1 MLRRHQRSHAATRK
15 HRRGSAGGRAE
26 RAPSWEQELIMGF
39 SEFLGNAKIVTA
51 LRGALRN
58 NRVPQALLFTG
69 PRGVGKVTLARMFA
83 QTANCESL
91 ADDFCGECSTCLRIA
106 ELADPQRLI
115 EQGLVERGESADA
128 AMVERTP
135 LILQTHPDVWLLVP
149 DPVRLKTPVAR
160 PLLRV
165 GQLRAVQRAAYF
177 QPMGRRRVFILDGA
191 ETMRWD
197 VANVFLKILE
207 EPPGSATLILTA
219 PSPYA
224 LLPTIVSR
232 CLQFHFAPL
241 PQAAVEKILKEKTDR
256 KPAEIKLAAQLAEG
270 SPGLAIEMHVDAA
283 AQRRRN
289 ALRILER
296 AAQGQGFAQLFSD
309 TSALAKDRDSSF
321 EDHIGVFYGLLT
333 DLLELTSKVKE
344 PVLRNAPLANEL
356 ESLGKSVDTAWVL
369 RAIAG
374 FDELY
379 AGARRNLNRQLGLDA
394 LAASLAPVLSRAS
407 ELRA

>member
-1 MLRRHQRSHAATRK
+1 
-15 HRRGSAGGRAE
+15 
-26 RAPSWEQELIMGF
+26 MGL
-39 SEFLGNAKIVTA
+39 SEFLGNERIVTA
-51 LRGALRN
+51 LRGALRSQ
-58 NRVPQALLFTG
+58 RVPHALLFTG
-69 PRGVGKVTLARMFA
+69 PRGVGKFTLARMFA
-83 QTANCESL
+83 QAANCERL
-91 ADDFCGECSTCLRIA
+91 PDDFCGECATCRRISQ
-106 ELADPQRLI
+106 LADPQTLL
-115 EQGLVERGESADA
+115 EQGLAERGESADA
-128 AMVERTP
+128 ATVERVP
-135 LILQTHPDVWLLVP
+135 LILQSHPDVWALVP
-149 DPVRLKTPVAR
+149 DPVRLKSPVAR
-160 PLLRV
+160 PMLRV

-191 ETMRWD
+191 DTMRWD

-207 EPPGSATLILTA
+207 EPPGSAALILTA

-270 SPGLAIEMHVDAA
+270 SPGLAMEMDVNAA
-283 AQRRRN
+283 AARRRT
-289 ALRILER
+289 ALQILER
-296 AAQGQGFAQLFSD
+296 AAQGQGFGQLFTA

-321 EDHIGVFYGLLT
+321 EEQIGVFYGLLT

-344 PVLRNAPLANEL
+344 PVLRNAPLAREL
-356 ESLGKSVDTAWVL
+356 DSLSKSVDSAWVL

-379 AGARRNLNRQLGLDA
+379 FGARRNLNRQLGLDA
-394 LAASLAPVLSRAS
+394 LAASLAPTLTRAS
-407 ELRA
+407 APRP

>member
-1 MLRRHQRSHAATRK
+1 
-15 HRRGSAGGRAE
+15 
-26 RAPSWEQELIMGF
+26 MGL
-39 SEFLGNAKIVTA
+39 SEFLGNERIVTA
-51 LRGALRN
+51 LRGALRSQ
-58 NRVPQALLFTG
+58 RVPHALLFTG
-69 PRGVGKVTLARMFA
+69 PRGVGKFTLARMFA
-83 QTANCESL
+83 QAANCERL
-91 ADDFCGECSTCLRIA
+91 PDDFCGECATCRRISQ
-106 ELADPQRLI
+106 LADPQALL
-115 EQGLVERGESADA
+115 EQGLAERGESADA
-128 AMVERTP
+128 ATVERVP
-135 LILQTHPDVWLLVP
+135 LILQSHPDVWALVP
-149 DPVRLKTPVAR
+149 DPVRLKSPVAR
-160 PLLRV
+160 PMLRV
-165 GQLRAVQRAAYF
+165 GQLRAVQRAANF

-241 PQAAVEKILKEKTDR
+241 PQAAVEKILKEKTNR

-270 SPGLAIEMHVDAA
+270 SPGLAIEMDVDAT
-283 AQRRRN
+283 AQRRKS

-296 AAQGQGFAQLFSD
+296 AAQSHGFAQLFSD

-321 EDHIGVFYGLLT
+321 EDQIGVFYGLLT
-333 DLLELTSKVKE
+333 DLLELTSKLKD
-344 PVLRNAPLANEL
+344 PVLRNAPLAKEL
-356 ESLGKSVDTAWVL
+356 ESLAKSVDSAWVL

-374 FDELY
+374 FDELL

-394 LAASLAPVLSRAS
+394 LAASLAPRLSGAS
-407 ELRA
+407 AIRP

>member
-1 MLRRHQRSHAATRK
+1 
-15 HRRGSAGGRAE
+15 
-26 RAPSWEQELIMGF
+26 MGLQ
-39 SEFLGNAKIVTA
+39 EFLGNERIVAA
-51 LRGALRN
+51 LRGALRT
-58 NRVPQALLFTG
+58 NRVPHALLFTG
-69 PRGVGKVTLARMFA
+69 PRGVGKFTLARMFA
-83 QTANCESL
+83 QAANCERL
-91 ADDFCGECSTCLRIA
+91 TDDFCGECATCQRISQ
-106 ELADPQRLI
+106 LTDPQTLL
-115 EQGLVERGESADA
+115 EQGLAERGESADA
-128 AMVERTP
+128 PTVERMP
-135 LILQTHPDVWLLVP
+135 LILQSHPDVWALVP
-149 DPVRLKTPVAR
+149 DPVRLKSPVAR
-160 PLLRV
+160 PMLRV

-270 SPGLAIEMHVDAA
+270 SPGLAMEMDVDSA
-283 AQRRRN
+283 AQRRRS

-321 EDHIGVFYGLLT
+321 EDQIGVFYGLLT

-344 PVLRNAPLANEL
+344 PVLRNAPLAKEL
-356 ESLGKSVDTAWVL
+356 ESLAKSVDSAWVL

-394 LAASLAPVLSRAS
+394 LAASLAPALSRTS
-407 ELRA
+407 EPRP

>member
-1 MLRRHQRSHAATRK
+1 
-15 HRRGSAGGRAE
+15 
-26 RAPSWEQELIMGF
+26 MGF
-39 SEFLGNAKIVTA
+39 QEFLGNERIVAA
-51 LRGALRN
+51 LRGSLRTK
-58 NRVPQALLFTG
+58 RVPHALLFTG
-69 PRGVGKVTLARMFA
+69 PRGVGKFTLARMFA
-83 QTANCESL
+83 QAANCERL
-91 ADDFCGECSTCLRIA
+91 MDDFCGECITCQRVSLFA
-106 ELADPQRLI
+106 NPQALL
-115 EQGLVERGESADA
+115 EQGLIERGESADA
-128 AMVERTP
+128 ATVERLP
-135 LILQTHPDVWLLVP
+135 LILQSHPDVWALVP
-149 DPVRLKTPVAR
+149 DPVRLKSPVAR
-160 PLLRV
+160 PMLRV

-219 PSPYA
+219 PSPNA

-241 PQAAVEKILKEKTDR
+241 PQAAVEKILKEKTAR

-270 SPGLAIEMHVDAA
+270 SPGLAIEMDVDAT
-283 AQRRRN
+283 AQRRRS

-309 TSALAKDRDSSF
+309 TSTLAKDRDSSF
-321 EDHIGVFYGLLT
+321 EDQLAIFYCLLT
-333 DLLELTSKVKE
+333 DLLEITSKVKE
-344 PVLRNAPLANEL
+344 PVLRNVPLAKEL
-356 ESLGKSVDTAWVL
+356 QSLGKIVDSAWVL

-374 FDELY
+374 FDEIY

-394 LAASLAPVLSRAS
+394 LAASLSPSVSRPSAD
-407 ELRA
+407 RG

>member
-1 MLRRHQRSHAATRK
+1 
-15 HRRGSAGGRAE
+15 
-26 RAPSWEQELIMGF
+26 MGF
-39 SEFLGNAKIVTA
+39 SEFLGNERIVSA
-51 LRGALRN
+51 LRGALRAG
-58 NRVPQALLFTG
+58 RVPHSLLFTG
-69 PRGVGKVTLARMFA
+69 PRGVAKFTLARMFA
-83 QTANCESL
+83 QAANCERL
-91 ADDFCGECSTCLRIA
+91 QDDFCGECPTCQRIA
-106 ELADPQRLI
+106 LLADPQKLI

-128 AMVERTP
+128 ATVERMP
-135 LILQTHPDVWLLVP
+135 LILQSHPDVWALVP
-149 DPVRLKTPVAR
+149 DPVRLKSPVAR
-160 PLLRV
+160 PMLRV

-241 PQAAVEKILKEKTDR
+241 PQADVEKILREKTGR
-256 KPAEIKLAAQLAEG
+256 KPSEIRLAAQLAEG
-270 SPGLAIEMHVDAA
+270 SPGLAIEMDIDAA
-283 AQRRRN
+283 SQSRKQ

-296 AAQGQGFAQLFSD
+296 AAQGQGFAQLFAD
-309 TSALAKDRDSSF
+309 TSALAKDRESSF
-321 EDHIGVFYGLLT
+321 EDQLAVFYGLLT
-333 DLLELTSKVKE
+333 DLLELTSNVKE
-344 PVLRNAPLANEL
+344 PVLRNAPLGKEL
-356 ESLGKSVDTAWVL
+356 ASLSKSVDSAWVL

-394 LAASLAPVLSRAS
+394 LATSLAPGALAAS
-407 ELRA
+407 APRP